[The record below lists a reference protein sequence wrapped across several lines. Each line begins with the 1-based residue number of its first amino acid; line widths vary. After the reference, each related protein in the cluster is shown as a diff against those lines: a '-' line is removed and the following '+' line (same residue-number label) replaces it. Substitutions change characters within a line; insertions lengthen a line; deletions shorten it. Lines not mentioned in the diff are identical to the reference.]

1 MTRDHCGEIS
11 DIFGASVWMTCV
23 HGQDFRAFLMAPTWE
38 AASQGTDGREHDY
51 VRSKKLIK
59 GLRHISFG
67 VSLHLSSEVLQ
78 WRGSKNIRQS

>member
-1 MTRDHCGEIS
+1 
-11 DIFGASVWMTCV
+11 
-23 HGQDFRAFLMAPTWE
+23 MAPTWE

-67 VSLHLSSEVLQ
+67 VNLHLSSKVLQ